1 MTHETETGDYKEWV
15 PHFSAGDRSGISSS
29 IRDSFNINLGEKL
42 KSWLMAVAFV
52 SAIAGNLIFGV
63 LYLQAE
69 RKLTTQEDL
78 NKYAFD
84 FFKQNDWIKMQTD
97 VEVTKQLIAAKCSK

>member
-1 MTHETETGDYKEWV
+1 MTHKTETGEWPERFINADNGSSV
-15 PHFSAGDRSGISSS
+15 SSS
-29 IRDSFNINLGEKL
+29 LHIKLGENL

-69 RKLTTQEDL
+69 RKLTTTEDL
-78 NKYAFD
+78 RRYDFD
-84 FFKQNDWIKMQTD
+84 FFKQNDWVHLQTD
-97 VEVTKQLIAAKCSK
+97 VEVTKQLVATKCSK